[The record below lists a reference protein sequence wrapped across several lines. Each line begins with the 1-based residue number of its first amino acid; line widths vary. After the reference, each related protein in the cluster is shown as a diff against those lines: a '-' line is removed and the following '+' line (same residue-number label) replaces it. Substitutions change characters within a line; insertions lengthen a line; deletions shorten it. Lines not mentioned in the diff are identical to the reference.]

1 MSAQKTKIKSFF
13 NLKRILIPVGL
24 GLGVV
29 LFFVFRDFDKESL
42 NELEWHGESLYW
54 LFLSL
59 LLMAGRDIAYMY
71 RIRILTDK
79 ELSWRQ
85 AFDVIMLWEFSS
97 SVTPTQVGGTA
108 VALYIVN
115 KEGISMGKT
124 TSVVLT
130 SAMLDELFFLIF
142 APIIFLLVGGS
153 ELFKGQGTVFGME
166 FGMRQVFYIGYSILL
181 LFTLFILYGIFIN
194 PKKLKDTL
202 LFFTKLPFLKKF
214 REKALETGDDIITTS
229 REMRTK
235 SFGFW
240 FKAFFATIV
249 SWTSRYWVVNTML
262 MAFFAVSDHFLV
274 YARQLIMWV
283 ILLVSPTPGS
293 SGVAEFSFSTLLG
306 DIIPGEAST
315 AFALALLWRLI
326 SYYPYLLIGVIII
339 PGWLRKVYKKKK

>member
-42 NELEWHGESLYW
+42 NELEWHSESIYW

-59 LLMAGRDIAYMY
+59 VLMAGRDIAYMY

-142 APIIFLLVGGS
+142 APIIFLIVGS
-153 ELFKGQGTVFGME
+153 NLLFVNEQFLD
-166 FGMRQVFYIGYSILL
+166 YSIGIKQFFLTGYFILL
-181 LFTLFILYGIFIN
+181 LLTLFILYGIFIN

-202 LFFTKLPFLKKF
+202 LFFTRLPFLKKF
-214 REKALETGDDIITTS
+214 KQKAIETGDDIITTS
-229 REMRTK
+229 REMRVKPISFWLK
-235 SFGFW
+235 S
-240 FKAFFATIV
+240 FFATIV
-249 SWTSRYWVVNTML
+249 SWTSRYWMVNAML
-262 MAFFAVSDHFLV
+262 MAFFTVSNHFLV
-274 YARQLIMWV
+274 YARQLVMWV
-283 ILLVSPTPGS
+283 ILLVSPTPGG
-293 SGVAEFSFSTLLG
+293 SGIAEFSFKYSLM
-306 DIIPGEAST
+306 DIIPGGGVT
-315 AFALALLWRLI
+315 AITLALLWRFI
-326 SYYPYLLIGVIII
+326 SYYPYLIIGIIII